1 MKKIK
6 AISFILAYIGVYSIM
21 DSVDAGTLDYKY
33 AVILAIVSVIGVL
46 AYLMCE
52 KKKSAASRKCNGQAH
67 KVHTLLNHKHY
78 TPKKGGVSSGL

>member
-1 MKKIK
+1 
-6 AISFILAYIGVYSIM
+6 M

-67 KVHTLLNHKHY
+67 NMPKNKIDCNYY
-78 TPKKGGVSSGL
+78 TPKKGGVSSGI

>member
-1 MKKIK
+1 
-6 AISFILAYIGVYSIM
+6 M

-67 KVHTLLNHKHY
+67 KVHNKITHTY
-78 TPKKGGVSSGL
+78 CTPKKGGVSSGL

>member
-33 AVILAIVSVIGVL
+33 AVILTIVCIFGVM

-52 KKKSAASRKCNGQAH
+52 KKKSTASRKCNGQAH
-67 KVHTLLNHKHY
+67 KVHNKITHKHY
-78 TPKKGGVSSGL
+78 TPKKGGVSSGI